1 MRPDDAAAQRS
12 FAKMANSRPR
22 GGIHLFLSSTADRN
36 GLEIQLAIEY
46 SYRVRE
52 PSPGTWI
59 FWILSDVRVWL
70 DFSESR
76 GDVKIV
82 LVSLFLY
89 RQI

>member
-1 MRPDDAAAQRS
+1 
-12 FAKMANSRPR
+12 
-22 GGIHLFLSSTADRN
+22 
-36 GLEIQLAIEY
+36 
-46 SYRVRE
+46 V
-52 PSPGTWI
+52 
-59 FWILSDVRVWL
+59 SDVRVWL